1 MATLVLNAVGTY
13 LGGPVGG
20 AIGSTIGQAI
30 DARLFSPK
38 GRKGPRLDELR
49 VQTSSYG
56 VPVPRLYGRMRVA
69 GTVIWATDLV
79 EHRNRRSNGKGRGSD
94 TTYSYSLSMAV
105 ALSSRRVRSVGRIWA
120 EGNLLRGAD
129 GLFKSPVTFRL
140 HDGSEDQPVDPF
152 VAAAEGVGQAPAFRG
167 LAYALFEDF
176 DLAPFGN
183 RVPSLTFEVEADE
196 GVVSLTDP
204 LRDMLGTVQVAGAV
218 PDIAGYALAA
228 ETREAAVV
236 QCERVMPVVRAPGGE
251 VWTLGLAAAG
261 EPVVLGEPAGRRE
274 DAKLPGGDTVPRQVT
289 VSAFD
294 PARDFQ
300 VGEQSAR
307 VAGGAGQ
314 AERLALPVA
323 MAAEDAKQLAA
334 SLAHRAAMTRRE
346 IGWPQGFAA
355 LAVQVHDRAQLPGDA
370 LAMLVS
376 ERRIEGDAIL
386 LTLRDQVATLTES
399 VAADPGRAIAA
410 PDLDAGTSVG
420 ALFDLP
426 AMTPADFSGGR
437 LALAAGGGPGWRAG
451 RVQLRPTAGAPLV
464 DLGVARPVAVLGT
477 VESVPDYRGA
487 ALFDRA
493 GTMIVALHSEAMTL
507 GDASEADLLAG
518 ANLAAAGGEVLQFG
532 RAEPLGAGRWRLS
545 GLLRGR
551 FGCEDDA
558 AALAAGDGFT
568 MVDDAGL
575 FPVPAA
581 VGLAMTGTGGVVMV
595 EGTGDAV
602 PLELDIARVGSATL
616 PLSPVHLR
624 GVWRDDDALMLRWVR
639 RSRSG
644 FAWIDGVDAPL
655 DVAVERYR
663 LIYSGGGSTGSV
675 ETGATEFTL
684 SAAEIAA
691 MRPVGPLLS
700 VAVAQIGDAGL
711 SPFVQRDFALD

>member
-13 LGGPVGG
+13 IGGPIGG

-120 EGNLLRGAD
+120 EGNLLRGSD
-129 GLFKSPVTFRL
+129 GLFKSPLTFRL
-140 HDGSEDQPVDPF
+140 HDGSEDQAVDPF
-152 VAAAEGVGQAPAFRG
+152 VAAAEGVGAAPAFRG

-183 RVPSLTFEVEADE
+183 RVPSLTFEVEAGEVETDE
-196 GVVSLTDP
+196 RAVSLADP
-204 LRDMLGTVQVAGAV
+204 LRDMLGPVQVVGAV

-228 ETREAAVV
+228 ETREAAVI
-236 QCERVMPVVRAPGGE
+236 QCERVVPVVRAPGSD
-251 VWTLGLAAAG
+251 VWALGVGAGG

-274 DAKLPGGDTVPRQVT
+274 DVKLLGGDAVPRQVT

-300 VGEQSAR
+300 VGEQSVR

-323 MAAEDAKQLAA
+323 MAADDAKQLAA
-334 SLAHRAAMTRRE
+334 SLAHRAAMMRRE
-346 IGWPQGFAA
+346 VEWPQGFAA
-355 LAVQVHDRAQLPGDA
+355 LAVQVHDRVRLPGDT

-376 ERRIEGDAIL
+376 ERRIEGDAMV
-386 LTLRDQVATLTES
+386 LTLRDHGAALTET
-399 VAADPGRAIAA
+399 VVADPGRVVAA

-426 AMTPADFSGGR
+426 AMAPTDFSGGR
-437 LALAAGGGPGWRAG
+437 LVLAAGRDGAAG
-451 RVQLRPTAGAPLV
+451 RC
-464 DLGVARPVAVLGT
+464 
-477 VESVPDYRGA
+477 S
-487 ALFDRA
+487 
-493 GTMIVALHSEAMTL
+493 
-507 GDASEADLLAG
+507 
-518 ANLAAAGGEVLQFG
+518 
-532 RAEPLGAGRWRLS
+532 
-545 GLLRGR
+545 
-551 FGCEDDA
+551 C
-558 AALAAGDGFT
+558 
-568 MVDDAGL
+568 
-575 FPVPAA
+575 
-581 VGLAMTGTGGVVMV
+581 
-595 EGTGDAV
+595 
-602 PLELDIARVGSATL
+602 
-616 PLSPVHLR
+616 
-624 GVWRDDDALMLRWVR
+624 
-639 RSRSG
+639 
-644 FAWIDGVDAPL
+644 
-655 DVAVERYR
+655 
-663 LIYSGGGSTGSV
+663 
-675 ETGATEFTL
+675 
-684 SAAEIAA
+684 
-691 MRPVGPLLS
+691 GP
-700 VAVAQIGDAGL
+700 
-711 SPFVQRDFALD
+711 